1 MSEKRT
7 KQIAVRITPETYV
20 TLEQEAKRLKW
31 SVAQLANEILT
42 DWTVNHKDHG
52 GAINF
57 IIHNNNTINIK

>member
-7 KQIAVRITPETYV
+7 KQIAVRITPETFE
-20 TLEQEAKRLKW
+20 TLDAEAKRLKW

-42 DWTVNHKDHG
+42 DWTKNHKDHG

-57 IIHNNNTINIK
+57 IIQKNETINIK